1 MTEEGPG
8 RERSRPEEP
17 TEPEDPEEPAEP
29 EDSGDTSRLG
39 GLVAEP
45 PAVPALAL
53 TGLFVLAL
61 FYTLY
66 FARAVILPIVLAT
79 LLNFLFAPV
88 VRTLKRLRVP
98 EPLGAALVL
107 LGFVGT
113 VGFGVVR
120 LAEPAAQWV
129 ERAPQSLRR
138 VEYKLRDIKRP
149 VEQVQKAAE
158 EVQKVAAVNAEP
170 PRQVTVERSTFSETL
185 FSQTREFLAGV
196 VVLIVLVYFLLAS
209 GDLFLRKLVRVIP
222 RLEDKKRAVEIA
234 RQTQQDI
241 SRYLFTV
248 SVVNALLG
256 GLVSAAM
263 YLLGLP
269 NPILWGVLAGL
280 LNFVPYLGALAMVV
294 ILAVVGLLTFDD
306 LGRAMLVP
314 GAFFVLNLLEAYIL
328 TPIVLG
334 RRLMLNTVVIF
345 VGIIFWGWIW
355 GIPGAILAVPILAAF
370 KILCDHIKPLR
381 PVGEFLGR

>member
-1 MTEEGPG
+1 MTEEGPA

-17 TEPEDPEEPAEP
+17 TEPEDPAEP

-45 PAVPALAL
+45 PAVRSIAL

-66 FARAVILPIVLAT
+66 FARAVVLPIVLAT
-79 LLNFLFAPV
+79 LLSFLFAPV

-170 PRQVTVERSTFSETL
+170 QRQVTVERSTFSETL

-294 ILAVVGLLTFDD
+294 ILAILGLLTFDD

-314 GAFFVLNLLEAYIL
+314 GVFILLNHLEAYIL

-345 VGIIFWGWIW
+345 VGIIFWGWMW

-370 KILCDHIKPLR
+370 KILCDHIEPLR